1 MFRLERKAIDIT
13 PQITAGVECQRAHIL
28 CNEAAARRQLLPVPT
43 VPASTVWDPG
53 PPPLSHWLGRYS
65 HDNDSTHR
73 RPDIAKRTANRG
85 HVCVPR
91 QRDCDGFLLLGGWP
105 DHGGVRLELK
115 PQALVD
121 CLELFLGEFEL
132 LGQKFDLAILGL
144 LDNLQFLSRSV
155 AFADQSPVVLDHR
168 FPAGDV
174 KFLVARSGLASHI
187 RDALTG
193 RYCAYRYGERRA
205 EERKRPTPRRKL
217 RSRYL
222 WVVRIGMVS
231 VNQPQPRS
239 VGRVSLSPATHRRTA
254 LDPVLD
260 RLDRMSQSPCDC
272 VGPVHPLWL

>member
-1 MFRLERKAIDIT
+1 
-13 PQITAGVECQRAHIL
+13 L
-28 CNEAAARRQLLPVPT
+28 CSDAAARRQLLPVPT
-43 VPASTVWDPG
+43 VPASTVWGPG
-53 PPPLSHWLGRYS
+53 PQPLSHWFGRNP
-65 HDNDSTHR
+65 HDNDGTHR
-73 RPDIAKRTANRG
+73 RTDIAKRTANRG
-85 HVCVPR
+85 HDCVPC
-91 QRDCDGFLLLGGWP
+91 QRDCDGLLLLGGWP

-121 CLELFLGEFEL
+121 RLQLFLGEFEL

-174 KFLVARSGLASHI
+174 KLLVARSGLASHV
-187 RDALTG
+187 RDALRGT
-193 RYCAYRYGERRA
+193 YCACRYGGCRA

-239 VGRVSLSPATHRRTA
+239 VGRVSLGPATHRRTA

-260 RLDRMSQSPCDC
+260 RLDRMSQCPCDGI
-272 VGPVHPLWL
+272 GPVYPLWL